1 MQEAIGPK
9 KLHIVGHEKK
19 VTSERWAGGEKIES
33 NVRELVILCE
43 LMRAF
48 GENKGIRVAC
58 STVNIFIA
66 VVVVTNWS
74 PCGLLLPQTAT
85 DWLKCFCIYRFKC
98 SKWDGWDG
106 IGMDLCYW
114 APMVREIN
122 MWGGGES
129 DNCRCLWWQHSV
141 RTTQCHWFVG
151 LTNCLFAQF
160 NRNQFKTVQQQ
171 RIWPH
176 KFEKIKLIS
185 RISQMGN
192 FWGEIFSLQ
201 GRGG

>member
-19 VTSERWAGGEKIES
+19 VTSERWADGEKIES

-58 STVNIFIA
+58 STVDIFIA
-66 VVVVTNWS
+66 VVVVTNSS

-106 IGMDLCYW
+106 IGMDLCY
-114 APMVREIN
+114 
-122 MWGGGES
+122 
-129 DNCRCLWWQHSV
+129 
-141 RTTQCHWFVG
+141 
-151 LTNCLFAQF
+151 
-160 NRNQFKTVQQQ
+160 
-171 RIWPH
+171 
-176 KFEKIKLIS
+176 
-185 RISQMGN
+185 
-192 FWGEIFSLQ
+192 
-201 GRGG
+201 